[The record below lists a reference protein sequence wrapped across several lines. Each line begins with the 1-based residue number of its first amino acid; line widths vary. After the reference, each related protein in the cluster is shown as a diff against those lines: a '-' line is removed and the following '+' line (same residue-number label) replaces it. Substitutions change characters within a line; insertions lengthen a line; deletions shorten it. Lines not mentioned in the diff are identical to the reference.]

1 MKSRERITLSKAVGH
16 FRTIK
21 HHHDLVCSYCIRAGL
36 IWQGL
41 THDLSKL
48 SPAEF
53 LVGARYYQ
61 GDRSPNNAERE
72 ERGYSSAWL
81 HHKGRNL
88 HHYEYYLDYTADR
101 NSRYGIAGAQM
112 PRRYVAEMIFD
123 RVSASRVYKGENY
136 TDDAPLQYF
145 LASKDRS
152 WYVNDVTK
160 RQMEFLLRMWAVK
173 GEDYT
178 IRYIRDVFLR
188 GRNRYR

>member
-1 MKSRERITLSKAVGH
+1 MLAPTRLREELRIRLGNGAS
-16 FRTIK
+16 
-21 HHHDLVCSYCIRAGL
+21 DLPLLIHEQHERGLQPAESVRRAG
-36 IWQGL
+36 
-41 THDLSKL
+41 H
-48 SPAEF
+48 
-53 LVGARYYQ
+53 
-61 GDRSPNNAERE
+61 
-72 ERGYSSAWL
+72 
-81 HHKGRNL
+81 
-88 HHYEYYLDYTADR
+88 EYYLDYTADR